1 LQIELAA
8 LTIVLISAYPS
19 LLKAEAS
26 KSGTFELLE
35 IDPGD
40 FQAGQTRFLQLQ
52 GRKPGC
58 YQFLET
64 VKALLP
70 KTRRAPSAAKKPA
83 PPVEPEQ
90 PASSR
95 ATL

>member
-83 PPVEPEQ
+83 PPEPEQ